1 MPRRDWS
8 TPSNPL
14 LGATDVKDLSES
26 RILIVDDVKTNIDIL
41 VEALRDEYKLSVALD
56 GAAALHSIEKN
67 PPDLV
72 LLDIVMPGLDGYE
85 VCRQLKSNPL
95 TSRIPVIFLTAKST
109 FEDKIHGLE
118 MYADDYLTK
127 PWAQN
132 ELLFRV
138 RNQLKTRRGQLQSNA
153 LTGLPGNVLIE
164 TELSR
169 RISQGEKFAYLHIDL
184 DYFKAY
190 NDYYGHARGDGVIRF
205 VASTLQTQIQENGLP
220 GDFVG
225 HIGGDD
231 FVVITTPERAS
242 TIADAI
248 RSSFDSG
255 ISSQYDDQDLKRGH
269 IMVLSSRQGGVKE
282 FEIMSITIL
291 IVSNVGRE
299 ISHGAQVVDISKE
312 LKKQG
317 KAMRGSVVVSDRRS
331 DGTPIVPVSDGNVSP
346 ESS

>member
-1 MPRRDWS
+1 M
-8 TPSNPL
+8 
-14 LGATDVKDLSES
+14 
-26 RILIVDDVKTNIDIL
+26 
-41 VEALRDEYKLSVALD
+41 
-56 GAAALHSIEKN
+56 
-67 PPDLV
+67 
-72 LLDIVMPGLDGYE
+72 MPGLDGYE

-118 MYADDYLTK
+118 LYADDYLTK

-190 NDYYGHARGDGVIRF
+190 NDYYGHARGDVVIRF
-205 VASTLQTQIQENGLP
+205 VASTLQGQTQEHGLP

-231 FVVITTPERAS
+231 FVVITTPERAAP
-242 TIADAI
+242 IADAI
-248 RSSFDSG
+248 RRSFDSG
-255 ISSQYDDQDLKRGH
+255 ISSQYDEQDLKRGH

-291 IVSNVGRE
+291 IVSNVGRD
-299 ISHGAQVVDISKE
+299 IHHGAQVVDISKE

-317 KAMRGSVVVSDRRS
+317 KAMRGSVVISDRRS
-331 DGTPIVPVSDGNVSP
+331 DGSPIIPVAEAQPP

>member
-1 MPRRDWS
+1 VSQASPAPETGRILVIEDDPKLRFILEKQLTDAKDAAYEVRTAPDGVRGLEEVRRD
-8 TPSNPL
+8 PP
-14 LGATDVKDLSES
+14 E
-26 RILIVDDVKTNIDIL
+26 LI
-41 VEALRDEYKLSVALD
+41 
-56 GAAALHSIEKN
+56 
-67 PPDLV
+67 
-72 LLDIVMPGLDGYE
+72 LLDVMMPGLDGYE
-85 VCRQLKSNPL
+85 VCRQLKANPL
-95 TSRIPVIFLTAKST
+95 TSRIPVIFLTAKSS

-118 MYADDYLTK
+118 LYADDYLTK

-169 RISQGEKFAYLHIDL
+169 RIAQGEKFAYLHIDL

-190 NDYYGHARGDGVIRF
+190 NDYYGHARGDVVIRF
-205 VASTLQTQIQENGLP
+205 VASLLQEQVQEFGLP

-231 FVVITTPERAS
+231 FVVITTPERAPH
-242 TIADAI
+242 IGDGI
-248 RSSFDSG
+248 KGSFDTG
-255 ISSQYDDQDLKRGH
+255 ISSQYDDQDLRRGH
-269 IMVLSSRQGGVKE
+269 IMVLSSRQGGVKK

-291 IVSNVGRE
+291 IVSNVGRD
-299 ISHGAQVVDISKE
+299 IHHGAQVIDISKD

-317 KAMRGSVVVSDRRS
+317 KAMRGSVVISDRRS
-331 DGTPIVPVSDGNVSP
+331 DGSPIMPVADLPLGEQP
-346 ESS
+346 ESP

>member
-1 MPRRDWS
+1 M
-8 TPSNPL
+8 SNNASVPET
-14 LGATDVKDLSES
+14 G
-26 RILIVDDVKTNIDIL
+26 RILVIEDDPKLRFIL
-41 VEALRDEYKLSVALD
+41 EKQLTDAKDAAYEVRTAPD
-56 GAAALHSIEKN
+56 GMSGLEEVRKD
-67 PPDLV
+67 PPELI
-72 LLDIVMPGLDGYE
+72 LLDVMMPGLDGYE

-109 FEDKIHGLE
+109 FEDKMHGLE
-118 MYADDYLTK
+118 LYADDYLTK
-127 PWAQN
+127 PWQQN

-169 RISQGEKFAYLHIDL
+169 RIGQGEKFAYLHIDL

-190 NDYYGHARGDGVIRF
+190 NDYYGHARGDVVIRF
-205 VASTLQTQIQENGLP
+205 VASLLQDAIQGQGLP

-231 FVVITTPERAS
+231 FVVITTPERA
-242 TIADAI
+242 TLIADAV
-248 RSSFDSG
+248 RSTFDAG
-255 ISSQYDDQDLKRGH
+255 IASQYDVQDVKRGH

-291 IVSNVGRE
+291 VVSNVGRD
-299 ISHGAQVVDISKE
+299 IHHGAQVVDISKE

-331 DGTPIVPVSDGNVSP
+331 DGSPIIPAVDLPLGQLP
-346 ESS
+346 ESP

>member
-1 MPRRDWS
+1 MDKASPTPETGRILVIEDDPKLRFILEKQLTDAKDASYEVRTAEDGVRGLEEVRRD
-8 TPSNPL
+8 PP
-14 LGATDVKDLSES
+14 E
-26 RILIVDDVKTNIDIL
+26 LI
-41 VEALRDEYKLSVALD
+41 
-56 GAAALHSIEKN
+56 
-67 PPDLV
+67 
-72 LLDIVMPGLDGYE
+72 LLDVMMPGLDGYE

-118 MYADDYLTK
+118 LFADDYLTK

-153 LTGLPGNVLIE
+153 LTGLPGNVLIDA
-164 TELSR
+164 ELSR
-169 RISQGEKFAYLHIDL
+169 RIGQGEKFAYLHIDR

-190 NDYYGHARGDGVIRF
+190 NDYYGHARGDLVIRF
-205 VASTLQTQIQENGLP
+205 VASTLQDQVRNHGML

-231 FVVITTPERAS
+231 FVVITTPERAGA
-242 TIADAI
+242 IAVAI
-248 RSSFDSG
+248 RASFDSG
-255 ISSQYDDQDLKRGH
+255 IASQYDPKDLQRGH
-269 IMVLSSRQGGVKE
+269 IMVLSSRQGGVQK
-282 FEIMSITIL
+282 FELMSVTVL
-291 IVSNVGRE
+291 VVSNVGRD
-299 ISHGAQVVDISKE
+299 IQHSAQVIDIAKD

-331 DGTPIVPVSDGNVSP
+331 DGTLIMPSVDSPLGEPP
-346 ESS
+346 ESP

>member
-1 MPRRDWS
+1 MTQATPTPETGRILVIEDDPKLRFILEKQLTDAKDAAYEVRTAPDGVRGLEEVRRD
-8 TPSNPL
+8 PP
-14 LGATDVKDLSES
+14 E
-26 RILIVDDVKTNIDIL
+26 LI
-41 VEALRDEYKLSVALD
+41 
-56 GAAALHSIEKN
+56 
-67 PPDLV
+67 
-72 LLDIVMPGLDGYE
+72 LLDVMMPGLDGYE
-85 VCRQLKSNPL
+85 VCRQIKSNPL

-118 MYADDYLTK
+118 LYADDYLTK

-169 RISQGEKFAYLHIDL
+169 RVTHGEKFAYLHIDL
-184 DYFKAY
+184 DNFKAY
-190 NDYYGHARGDGVIRF
+190 NDYYGHVRGDVVIRF
-205 VASTLQTQIQENGLP
+205 VASLLQEQVQKFGLP

-231 FVVITTPERAS
+231 FVVITTPERAHN
-242 TIADAI
+242 IGHAI
-248 RSSFDSG
+248 RQSFDAG
-255 ISSQYDDQDLKRGH
+255 ISSQYDEQDLKRGH

-282 FEIMSITIL
+282 FPLMSVTIL
-291 IVSNVGRE
+291 IVSNVGRNIQHSAE
-299 ISHGAQVVDISKE
+299 VIDISKD
-312 LKKQG
+312 LKKHG
-317 KAMRGSVVVSDRRS
+317 KSIPGSVVVSDRRS
-331 DGTPIVPVSDGNVSP
+331 DGSPIVPAIDFPNAGPS

>member
-1 MPRRDWS
+1 M
-8 TPSNPL
+8 SN
-14 LGATDVKDLSES
+14 GAPQPETG
-26 RILIVDDVKTNIDIL
+26 RILIIEDDAKLRYIL
-41 VEALRDEYKLSVALD
+41 EMQLTDAKDASYEVRTAPD
-56 GAAALHSIEKN
+56 GVRGLEEVRKD
-67 PPDLV
+67 PPELI
-72 LLDIVMPGLDGYE
+72 LLDVMMPGLDGYE

-169 RISQGEKFAYLHIDL
+169 RIAQGEKFAYLHIDL

-205 VASTLQTQIQENGLP
+205 VASTLQKQIQENGLP

-231 FVVITTPERAS
+231 FVVITTPERSSA
-242 TIADAI
+242 IAHSI
-248 RSSFDSG
+248 RQSFDSG
-255 ISSQYDDQDLKRGH
+255 IASQYDEQDLKRGH

-282 FEIMSITIL
+282 FQIMSITIL

-317 KAMRGSVVVSDRRS
+317 KAMPGSVVVSDRRS
-331 DGTPIVPVSDGNVSP
+331 DGSPIVPVADGNASP